1 MSVSPLLLNTEEAKT
16 DEDSENIRIRVWE
29 KLSSELTDLT
39 VFDKSEPKP
48 GIPGGITF
56 TKENGSWMI
65 RFWPGLFAEYYEYEA
80 EYETYERDSNNQP
93 VLENGLLKRIK
104 IGSKNGEITDNF
116 LELPDELEGQK
127 VDAVVFHVRAV
138 NKEGTS
144 E

>member
-1 MSVSPLLLNTEEAKT
+1 MYKRQ

-80 EYETYERDSNNQP
+80 C
-93 VLENGLLKRIK
+93 LLYTSSAWKR
-104 IGSKNGEITDNF
+104 N
-116 LELPDELEGQK
+116 
-127 VDAVVFHVRAV
+127 AVRRSSRYAYA
-138 NKEGTS
+138 
-144 E
+144 